1 MFETIEYD
9 KYKLQFANG
18 AIFLAMK
25 STLYVQRF
33 NVKCSSHYCQCENSP
48 ILSCHILYLKLKT

>member
-25 STLYVQRF
+25 STLYGQRF